1 MTMLVHHRKGILA
14 LLSSSITSKTSC
26 AFSSSSINKN
36 PSIRRQSSSRIS
48 NIIAKST
55 TKDDSDPSLAND
67 NDYEWLKAS
76 RPMRIYARPLPL
88 DYGDG
93 NDDIGSSST
102 SGTKKIV
109 HFQRHGMILC
119 CAYYNVYCFE
129 NLNLTSLIQSI
140 YNRTGNT

>member
-1 MTMLVHHRKGILA
+1 MLVHHRKGILA
-14 LLSSSITSKTSC
+14 LLSSSISNKSTC
-26 AFSSSSINKN
+26 AFSGSINKKN
-36 PSIRRQSSSRIS
+36 CSIRRQSSSRIS

-93 NDDIGSSST
+93 NDDIGSSI

-109 HFQRHGMILC
+109 HFQRHGMFLC